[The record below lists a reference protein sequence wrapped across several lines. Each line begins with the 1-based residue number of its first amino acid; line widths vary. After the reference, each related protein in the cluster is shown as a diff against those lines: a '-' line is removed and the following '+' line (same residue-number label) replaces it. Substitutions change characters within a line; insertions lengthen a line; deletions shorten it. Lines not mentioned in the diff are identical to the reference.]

1 MSKRIFFLL
10 VCVSSFGYSKSG
22 VIHGFIESETGPLGY
37 VNVFLE
43 GTNHGVFSNQDG
55 EFVLNAVPYG
65 DYVIKAQLLG
75 FTTHDYSFNLNSDSL
90 EIRLILEESDTQI
103 DAVVVSGTLKP
114 ISKSESPIP
123 VEVYSK
129 EFFDKNPVTSI
140 FEAMSNVNGVRPQLN
155 CNVCNTGDIHING
168 LEGPYTMI
176 LIDGM
181 PIVSGLSTVYGLMGI
196 PRSLIDRVEI
206 VKGPASTLYGSEAV
220 GGVIN
225 VITRRPESAP
235 LISVDVMGS
244 TWGEINTDLGLKFS
258 ASKKATSILGVNYF
272 NYDVPIDNNGD
283 GMTDLTLQN
292 RISIFNKWSFKRK
305 SNRVF
310 TLAGRYMY
318 EDRWGG
324 EMNWTPE
331 LRGGNLIYGESIYT
345 SRWET
350 FGVYQL
356 PFKEKINFSFS
367 GNGHHQNSVY
377 GDVLYVGNQTVM
389 FGQLT
394 WFKTINKHDLTIGS
408 AYRYT
413 NYDDNTTATPDAV
426 EINLPGIFIQDEL
439 KLNKQNTLLIGSRYD
454 YNSIHGNV
462 FSPRMNYK
470 WVSKNR
476 KNIIRLTAG
485 NGFRVVNLFT
495 EDHAAISGT
504 RTVKVEEELNPE
516 TSWNGNVNYVKK
528 FLFKNDA
535 FLSLD
540 LSGFY
545 TYFTN
550 QILPDYDTQN
560 DAIIYANL
568 DGYAVSKGVS
578 LNTDLNLKNGF
589 TSLLGA
595 TLMDVSVING
605 NERNRQQ
612 LTERLTVTWGISYNI
627 KGKGIRFDY
636 TGNLYGPMLLP
647 LLDEEDV
654 RDSESPYWSIQNIQ
668 VSKKFKNGLE
678 VFAGVKNLLNYS
690 LPINAMWALNVEK
703 IPKRAD
709 GSFNPFDEVG
719 GERFDPAYIW
729 APNQGVRGSFGIRY
743 NLKK

>member
-1 MSKRIFFLL
+1 
-10 VCVSSFGYSKSG
+10 
-22 VIHGFIESETGPLGY
+22 
-37 VNVFLE
+37 
-43 GTNHGVFSNQDG
+43 
-55 EFVLNAVPYG
+55 
-65 DYVIKAQLLG
+65 
-75 FTTHDYSFNLNSDSL
+75 
-90 EIRLILEESDTQI
+90 
-103 DAVVVSGTLKP
+103 
-114 ISKSESPIP
+114 
-123 VEVYSK
+123 
-129 EFFDKNPVTSI
+129 
-140 FEAMSNVNGVRPQLN
+140 
-155 CNVCNTGDIHING
+155 
-168 LEGPYTMI
+168 
-176 LIDGM
+176 
-181 PIVSGLSTVYGLMGI
+181 
-196 PRSLIDRVEI
+196 
-206 VKGPASTLYGSEAV
+206 
-220 GGVIN
+220 
-225 VITRRPESAP
+225 
-235 LISVDVMGS
+235 
-244 TWGEINTDLGLKFS
+244 
-258 ASKKATSILGVNYF
+258 
-272 NYDVPIDNNGD
+272 
-283 GMTDLTLQN
+283 
-292 RISIFNKWSFKRK
+292 
-305 SNRVF
+305 
-310 TLAGRYMY
+310 
-318 EDRWGG
+318 
-324 EMNWTPE
+324 
-331 LRGGNLIYGESIYT
+331 
-345 SRWET
+345 
-350 FGVYQL
+350 
-356 PFKEKINFSFS
+356 
-367 GNGHHQNSVY
+367 
-377 GDVLYVGNQTVM
+377 
-389 FGQLT
+389 
-394 WFKTINKHDLTIGS
+394 
-408 AYRYT
+408 
-413 NYDDNTTATPDAV
+413 
-426 EINLPGIFIQDEL
+426 
-439 KLNKQNTLLIGSRYD
+439 
-454 YNSIHGNV
+454 
-462 FSPRMNYK
+462 MNYK